1 MLLVI
6 SYPIVVAVSAVTI
19 PPIYGKMAVP
29 VSEYLEKK
37 LPEMGKRIKRYSAN
51 AQAIDL

>member
-1 MLLVI
+1 MSLNVTSDFL
-6 SYPIVVAVSAVTI
+6 YPIVVAVSAVTI

-37 LPEMGKRIKRYSAN
+37 L
-51 AQAIDL
+51 